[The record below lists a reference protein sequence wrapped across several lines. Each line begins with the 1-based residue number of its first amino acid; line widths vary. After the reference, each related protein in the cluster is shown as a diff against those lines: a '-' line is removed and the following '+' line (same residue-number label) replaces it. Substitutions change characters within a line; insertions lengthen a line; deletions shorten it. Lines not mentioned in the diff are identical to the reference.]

1 MAFAYFK
8 ETLKNVFLQPAI
20 IFVIVIQTVI
30 LLFIAFGISFE
41 YQKDVLLSVS
51 IMGRE
56 PLEGENLI
64 VFRSMVLHF
73 IPLFWSIFMFLYIIG
88 TSAAYSEMFKDPL
101 LNILLTKK
109 YSRTQILSS
118 RYLGVVAAIILL
130 QFLFSVGVTS
140 TVYFKTGSLLLY
152 IFLPMI
158 LTAGIQFLL
167 ITSLSGLFALVFE
180 NATATMVLTLVI
192 YYYNSYLTAGISL
205 SNSILKFFAYLFP
218 PLFTID
224 KIFMDTMIHQSS
236 DVVFPLYSF
245 IFIVVYFGTTVLI
258 FKRRDL

>member
-73 IPLFWSIFMFLYIIG
+73 IPLFWSIFMFLYIIAI
-88 TSAAYSEMFKDPL
+88 SAFPNDRWDKFPNYIS
-101 LNILLTKK
+101 
-109 YSRTQILSS
+109 
-118 RYLGVVAAIILL
+118 IIL
-130 QFLFSVGVTS
+130 FMPFNPFSGV
-140 TVYFKTGSLLLY
+140 
-152 IFLPMI
+152 
-158 LTAGIQFLL
+158 
-167 ITSLSGLFALVFE
+167 
-180 NATATMVLTLVI
+180 
-192 YYYNSYLTAGISL
+192 
-205 SNSILKFFAYLFP
+205 
-218 PLFTID
+218 
-224 KIFMDTMIHQSS
+224 
-236 DVVFPLYSF
+236 
-245 IFIVVYFGTTVLI
+245 
-258 FKRRDL
+258 